1 MLFQVLL
8 IGENFLKKN
17 VVAYKKQ
24 KDQSQA

>member
-8 IGENFLKKN
+8 IGEKFLKKN
-17 VVAYKKQ
+17 FVAYNKQ